1 MQGHPSTQER
11 LGISVSAFRG
21 WHKTEVKRNTMPS
34 GSTFESLSLLELTS
48 YLNLFLLPF
57 GVSITT
63 SMAFSLSGLPKLF
76 PDVRFFILT
85 EFFGSG
91 LLDETLEIC
100 SRIASNPVDSLL
112 SHGLSGSAFAPS
124 LFEPG
129 INRDSCPDQG
139 QSQNSKNCVGHDR
152 RFGPL

>member
-1 MQGHPSTQER
+1 
-11 LGISVSAFRG
+11 
-21 WHKTEVKRNTMPS
+21 MPS

-48 YLNLFLLPF
+48 YLFLLPF

-63 SMAFSLSGLPKLF
+63 STAFSLSGLPKLF

-100 SRIASNPVDSLL
+100 SRIASNPVNSLL
-112 SHGLSGSAFAPS
+112 SHGLSGSACSF
-124 LFEPG
+124 L
-129 INRDSCPDQG
+129 
-139 QSQNSKNCVGHDR
+139 V
-152 RFGPL
+152 

>member
-1 MQGHPSTQER
+1 MFDGWSLPPRFSGTRWSITYPLQGPVV
-11 LGISVSAFRG
+11 LPVDGGFAFRNA
-21 WHKTEVKRNTMPS
+21 V
-34 GSTFESLSLLELTS
+34 
-48 YLNLFLLPF
+48 
-57 GVSITT
+57 
-63 SMAFSLSGLPKLF
+63 AFSLSGVPPLF

-100 SRIASNPVDSLL
+100 SRIYIDPVDSLL

-139 QSQNSKNCVGHDR
+139 QSQNRKNCVGHER
-152 RFGPL
+152 RLGPL